1 MKKRILFLFFIFLIP
16 FIKVNAEDI
25 NVSYRV
31 HVQDIG
37 WMNYVKNNELSGT
50 IGQSKRIEA
59 IKINVNGID
68 GDILY
73 QVHVQDI
80 GWMNYAKNSEQ
91 AGTIGQSKRIEAIRI
106 KLTGEL
112 AEQYNIYYQVHVQ
125 DIGWM
130 NYVKNN
136 ELAGSTGQSKRI
148 EAMRI
153 KLVEKSNNVSLKY
166 NTHIRYNTSWESF
179 VNNGEISGTT
189 GQSKSIDGITLN
201 LENDSKFDGNINYSV
216 YNDTKGWSNYAIS
229 NTELVHQNFISAI
242 KIKLSG
248 ELTNNY
254 DIYYRSHVSNVGW
267 LDWTKNDSISGAIG
281 YFYSIEAIQ
290 IKILPKDSNEIT
302 VGTKA
307 SIQFENKL
315 SYSTHVSKIGWT
327 NYKNNGEVSGTTG
340 QSKAIESL
348 KINFDNNTNSRI
360 AYTTYVRNK
369 GWQKN
374 SYNNSISGTTGQSL
388 PIEAVQINIE
398 GYLSNYYDIYY
409 RVHVSNIG
417 WLGWAKGTEYA
428 GCINSNQQV
437 EAIQIKMV
445 LKGESAP
452 GSTNNHFVSGRWD
465 NNKYYDYFGNMATDF
480 KFIDGIKYYF
490 NSDGDMIGKNV
501 KKVVDVSS
509 WQGDIDWNQ
518 VKNNVDEAIIR
529 VGWGMS
535 YDDEAGTD
543 SKFDYNIKE
552 VQRLGIPY
560 SIYIY
565 GYAKCDRAANKEA
578 TFVRNM
584 MHKYNIPNTTF
595 VYYDAEINSIPLETY
610 KVVIPT
616 FINNMHNNGYPN
628 VGVYGSLNNFIST
641 NLNDKDIKLYP
652 LWVAQYYKKIQYPGT
667 YKGWQ
672 YTSDGSVPGI
682 NGRVDLSMFY

>member
-1 MKKRILFLFFIFLIP
+1 MKKRIIFLFFIFLIP
-16 FIKVNAEDI
+16 FIKVNAEE
-25 NVSYRV
+25 VSISYST

-37 WMNYVKNNELSGT
+37 WMNYVRNNELAGT
-50 IGQSKRIEA
+50 TGQSKRLEA
-59 IKINVNGID
+59 IKIKVNGIE

-80 GWMNYAKNSEQ
+80 GWMNYVKNNDQ
-91 AGTIGQSKRIEAIRI
+91 AGTTGLSKRLEAIRI
-106 KLTGEL
+106 KLTGDL
-112 AEQYNIYYQVHVQ
+112 AEQFDVYYQVHVQ

-136 ELAGSTGQSKRI
+136 EQAGTTGLSKRLEGI
-148 EAMRI
+148 RI
-153 KLVEKSNNVSLKY
+153 KLVKKENKLNISY
-166 NTHIRYNTSWESF
+166 NTHIKDNNSWENIVS
-179 VNNGEISGTT
+179 NGKISGTT
-189 GQSKSIDGITLN
+189 GQCKPLDGIN
-201 LENDSKFDGNINYSV
+201 INIENNTDFDGSINYSIF
-216 YNDTKGWSNYAIS
+216 NDKSDWTDYVNSNSQLIKNDS
-229 NTELVHQNFISAI
+229 FSAI
-242 KIKLSG
+242 KIKLTG
-248 ELTNNY
+248 ELANNY
-254 DIYYRSHVSNVGW
+254 DIYYRTHISYIGW
-267 LDWTKNDSISGAIG
+267 LDWTKNENISGAIG
-281 YFYSIEAIQ
+281 YFYSVEAIQ
-290 IKILPKDSNEIT
+290 IKILPKESKEIT
-302 VGTKA
+302 VGTKP
-307 SIQFENKL
+307 SIKYENKIL
-315 SYSTHVSKIGWT
+315 YSSHVQEIGWT
-327 NYKNNGEVSGTTG
+327 SYVKENEISGTTG
-340 QSKAIESL
+340 KSKRLEAIKL
-348 KINFDNNTNSRI
+348 KLANNSNSRI
-360 AYTTYVRNK
+360 AYRTYVKNK
-369 GWQKN
+369 GWQN
-374 SYNNSISGTTGQSL
+374 IVYNDSISGTTGQSL

-428 GCINSNQQV
+428 GCVNSNQQV
-437 EAIQIKMV
+437 EAIQIKMI

-452 GSTNNHFVSGRWD
+452 GSTNNHFVTGRWD
-465 NNKYYDYFGNMATDF
+465 NNKYYDYFGNLATDF

-584 MHKYNIPNTTF
+584 MQKYNIPKTTF

-616 FINNMHNNGYPN
+616 FVNNMHNNGYPN
-628 VGVYGSLNNFIST
+628 VGVYGSLYNFIST

-672 YTSDGSVPGI
+672 YTSNGSVPGI